1 MTQKKIPIRQ
11 CVGCREKKPKRE
23 LIRIVKSPEGSISV
37 DFSGKANGR
46 GAYLCSNLECL
57 KKAVKS
63 RALERAFET
72 AISQEVFDR
81 LSREIE
87 QNHAE

>member
-1 MTQKKIPIRQ
+1 MTQKKVPVRQ

-23 LIRIVKSPEGSISV
+23 LIRIVKSPEGKISV

-46 GAYLCSNLECL
+46 GAYICSSSECL
-57 KKAVKS
+57 KKAIRS
-63 RALERAFET
+63 HALERTFEST
-72 AISQEVFDR
+72 IGNDVFDR

-87 QNHAE
+87 QNHAD

>member
-63 RALERAFET
+63 HALERAFET

>member
-23 LIRIVKSPEGSISV
+23 LIRIVKSPEGSIGV